1 MNMWENARSRY
12 IVSLLSLLV
21 ILSAMAP
28 AALPR
33 LGDGKS
39 GNLPAAIDPSDYVA
53 GEVMV
58 KLARPGTIAAE
69 EGKLVASSAELT
81 NILAGLPFNSA
92 SEILPGTY
100 KLSLSD
106 EGQTAKI
113 DVMAAIATLQA
124 SSEVASAEPNAI
136 YRLMVTPNDPQY
148 VAGQQWGLTQI
159 RAEQAWDVTKG
170 SGDFIIAI
178 LDTGTALDHPDL
190 EGKIVQGYDFHN
202 NDGDPSD
209 DEGHGTYTAGI
220 AAAISDNGT
229 GIAGVSW
236 GARIMPVKVLSA
248 SGSGSDSK
256 IAQGIRWAVDHGARI
271 INASLGGSLDTTVMR
286 DAARYAYD
294 HNVLLVASAGN
305 TPDGKPNYPAAFDTV
320 LAVGATGRNDTFTG
334 FSSWGPFVDVTAP
347 GVGILGTAIDG
358 GYDYANG
365 TSASCP
371 FVSGLA
377 SLVWSVNPSLT
388 AEQVRWIIEDSSD
401 DFGDPGFDEHY
412 GKGRVNAEKA
422 VRMAQQGPPP
432 ARTATPVG
440 QPTITPAPQSTQPP
454 TQGASLQVDSKQVF
468 PGSLLAMIGAGFGP
482 NELIDLDIKLA
493 NGSSESIGKAQ
504 ADAQGAFRAEAA
516 LPNNIPVGKIT
527 LTASGATS
535 GRKASVELTVEAG
548 SPGNGGQSTVQGTVR
563 GNLAGAV
570 VHLKPSLGVS
580 GAELTA
586 QPDAKGA
593 YSFTRLASGF
603 YSLTVT
609 GPGSLTAGPF
619 SVQVD
624 GTAADV
630 KTIDVTLAGTR
641 PVAIEKVPPITST
654 ATLVYFPP
662 VGHTLRGPFLKFW
675 QQNGGLPV
683 FGYPLTEEFQEISPT
698 DGKTYTVQYFERNRF
713 ELHPEFAGTRNEV
726 LMGLLGVEMTRGRTF
741 PPGAAF
747 TGDATHAY
755 FPETRHSLSGPFLK
769 YWQQHGGLPI
779 FGYPISEELMEN
791 GYLVQYFE
799 RNRFEYHPENAAP
812 YDVLLGLLGTEIMK
826 RNGWIAP

>member
-1 MNMWENARSRY
+1 M
-12 IVSLLSLLV
+12 V
-21 ILSAMAP
+21 
-28 AALPR
+28 R
-33 LGDGKS
+33 L
-39 GNLPAAIDPSDYVA
+39 AQ
-53 GEVMV
+53 
-58 KLARPGTIAAE
+58 PGTIVAE
-69 EGKLVASSAELT
+69 GEKLVASSPGLT
-81 NILAGLPFNSA
+81 NILAGLPFDTAN
-92 SEILPGTY
+92 EILPGTY
-100 KLSLSD
+100 RLAVSG
-106 EGQTAKI
+106 EGRGSKI
-113 DVMAAIATLQA
+113 DVMAVIATLQ
-124 SSEVASAEPNAI
+124 SSREVASAQPNGI

-148 VAGQQWGLTQI
+148 VGGQQWGLTQI

-170 SGDFIIAI
+170 SGDIIIAI
-178 LDTGTALDHPDL
+178 LDTGTDLSHPDL
-190 EGKIVQGYDFHN
+190 EGKIVQGHDFHN
-202 NDGDPSD
+202 NDNDPSD

-236 GARIMPVKVLSA
+236 GARLMPIKVLGA
-248 SGSGSDSK
+248 DGSGSESD
-256 IAQGIRWAVDHGARI
+256 IALGIRWAVEHGARV
-271 INASLGGSLDTTVMR
+271 INASLGGDLDTDVMR
-286 DAARYAYD
+286 DAVRFAHDR
-294 HNVLLVASAGN
+294 NVLLVASSGN
-305 TPDGKPNYPAAFDTV
+305 TPDGEPNYPAAFDTV

-347 GVGILGTAIDG
+347 GVGILGTGLGG
-358 GYDYANG
+358 GYEYANG

-388 AEQVRWIIEDSSD
+388 ADQVRWIIEDSSD

-440 QPTITPAPQSTQPP
+440 QPTRTAVPQPTQPSS
-454 TQGASLQVDSKQVF
+454 QGASLQVDSKQVF
-468 PGSLLAMIGAGFGP
+468 PGSLVAMLGAGFGP
-482 NELIDLDIKLA
+482 NELINLDIKLA
-493 NGSSESIGKAQ
+493 DGATKSIGSAQ

-516 LPNNIPVGKIT
+516 LPTNIQVGKIT

-548 SPGNGGQSTVQGTVR
+548 SPGGQSTVKGTVR

-603 YSLTVT
+603 YSLSVT
-609 GPGSLTAGPF
+609 APGSLAAGPF

-624 GTAADV
+624 GSAADL
-630 KTIDVTLAGTR
+630 KTIDVTLAATR
-641 PVAIEKVPPITST
+641 PVALDRVPPVANT
-654 ATLVYFPP
+654 ATQTYFPP
-662 VGHTLRGPFLKFW
+662 VGHTLKNAFLKFW

-683 FGYPLTEEFQEISPT
+683 FGYPLTEEFSEVSPT

-799 RNRFEYHPENAAP
+799 RNRFEYHPENSSP